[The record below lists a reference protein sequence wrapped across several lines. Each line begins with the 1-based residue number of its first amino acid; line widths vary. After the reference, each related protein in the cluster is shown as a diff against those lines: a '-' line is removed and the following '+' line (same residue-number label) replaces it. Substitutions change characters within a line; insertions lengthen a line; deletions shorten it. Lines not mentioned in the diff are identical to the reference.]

1 MSQENVEV
9 VRRHVEAWNR
19 CDLMTLSA
27 LWRSDGEIDWS
38 RARGPLKGVYRGQR
52 ERETFWNEFWS
63 TFEVVQLDL
72 SDFRHTGPYVL
83 ASNTAHMRGR
93 DGIEVTA
100 RNTSVYT
107 LEDGLITRL
116 QMFQERSEALEA
128 AGLSE

>member
-52 ERETFWNEFWS
+52 ERAHGMS
-63 TFEVVQLDL
+63 EVLEHGLLREGALGTEVPDL
-72 SDFRHTGPYVL
+72 ERL
-83 ASNTAHMRGR
+83 LLR
-93 DGIEVTA
+93 EA
-100 RNTSVYT
+100 R
-107 LEDGLITRL
+107 
-116 QMFQERSEALEA
+116 
-128 AGLSE
+128 